1 MKSIYRISII
11 ALLFLLPNFLFAQDE
26 PFDFMRLSGAGVTLW
41 HGSYDVPRALQGS
54 SPQSAHIILT
64 RQEGTHSP
72 TDDRTGGLLNVFPDD
87 DTHTVF
93 QLGDTLVSGY
103 TNGLPNTV
111 SGIYPSNAID
121 YVFDVDETNSLLL
134 LNFAVVFEDPGGH
147 TQNHKPLFGVKI
159 SDLNNNTLDACTE
172 YEVSAFGG
180 IEGFQEYQYV
190 RWDYVQSAGQYQWV
204 NHTVRWRDWT
214 AIGLDLS
221 PYAGHQVKVNF
232 TTKDCYD
239 GSHYAYTYF
248 TAKCVNNSLVA
259 DCTSDDEVTLS
270 APFGFST
277 YTWSGEGGSGQTAT
291 YDIPDNGLRVT
302 CHLTSFTG
310 CQCDLMAYIVKYS
323 VTPGT
328 HILVDT
334 TCSSRPYTYNN
345 YNIPVGDLSLGDNV
359 YVNTIVE
366 AGECDNVAT
375 TILQLYVVDDLVKH
389 VYADVCEI
397 DGYHDDSISINN
409 PMIGA
414 HEYTFNLH
422 SGLGC
427 DSTVIVHLNTSENP
441 KRFVNVTK
449 CQGDVFDV
457 YYGNSLSK
465 TYVVGAEPVNNDTIR
480 FEAPTGCDSIVVVS
494 INVNPAWTI
503 DNVNDISDLLYTELG
518 QTALCVNEAI
528 YDFHGF
534 DLVPDENNPG
544 EIYDTLWGLHT
555 TQGCDSIVVIHL
567 GVLPYNNESLSF
579 NACYGD
585 AINNHIYYAAM
596 GGYATFPEHVDVGHY
611 QDTVHYPE
619 MFSGCDSW
627 AIRNLNIWPV
637 EDTIVRDTIC
647 SNQTYSHDGFD
658 DYTPPVQYFPYGIY
672 SIEDQSYIFRDT
684 LFTTTKHG
692 CDSTVY
698 LELLVNKA
706 YMMPIY
712 AEICEGEDYINDTLP
727 FFNQT
732 QPGLGIM
739 NAEEGFTTALSGC
752 DSIYILTLNVKEVFR
767 PEINAEI
774 CLGDEYNEYNLDT
787 IPVAVGVVRDTF
799 FLTSRFGCD
808 SIVSF
813 EITVHEVYDTII
825 VDTICDNQTYT
836 NGLFHF
842 ENQPAGLIDTTLH
855 LTSIHYCDSTVNL
868 RLLVAP
874 TYLIPIVD
882 EICYGQDY
890 HNDSLPFFNKI
901 HPEVGTVNDS
911 KAFVTNVFGCDS
923 IYELSLTVKEV
934 YNTPVTG
941 QICFGE
947 RYNLNGFDTIPGQT
961 GLFRDTLFLTS
972 GLMCDSVVPLELMVR
987 EVYDYTIV
995 DSVCYGENYTLNGFN
1010 IQNPAEGWHV
1020 DEYLINPH
1028 SQYDCDSIVR
1038 LSLKVNEAPYTE
1050 LKDTVCEG
1058 SYYNRYNFTVS
1069 DVLAGLHTYEATYPS
1084 IYACDSLVRLYL
1096 YGNPLLDTTL
1106 YDVACV
1112 GVPYTNNGFNET
1124 VNEIG
1129 PHNYQLDLSSVVTGC
1144 DSTVYL
1150 NLDVYDGFV
1159 TNILDSICLG
1169 DVYDQ
1174 NGFNLTP
1181 MYPTTLYQ
1189 TLPLQS
1195 QYGCD
1200 SIVNLTLKVYSGGY
1214 QAYQE
1219 VVCWNDTYTEHGFN
1233 INVSETFPNL
1243 TTPASYNIYNDTSS
1257 YNIHGCL
1264 DNVSVYLTVNP
1275 LSVVDVYGEVCEGD
1289 VYDGYN
1295 FHIENN
1301 VAGTYVYD
1309 TMMMSERYGCDST
1322 TYLHLTVH
1330 PVYDTTFTEY
1340 IGLNQDYHGHGF
1352 DIIQP
1357 GEGIHDYDTLYYTIH
1372 GCDSVVRLTLNVFP
1386 TQYFTV
1392 HDSIC
1397 EGEDYTTYPGFEM
1410 YSPAIGSYEDTLI
1423 YYDQNQVPTLVYFWT
1438 LDVNPVFEVH
1448 LYDEIC
1454 EGLDYDNDVNHFQ
1467 ISTSALG
1474 VGNNDFD
1481 VLGASIHG
1489 CDSTTYLHLT
1499 VNPIYDTLFTEYI
1512 GIGDDFHGHG
1522 FDVIQPS
1529 AGMHQI
1535 DTLYYTIMGCDS
1547 VVRLNLDVFDTQFV
1561 IVHDSICE
1569 GEDYTVYPGYE
1580 FYDSTLVYYD
1590 EHQVVSEV
1598 YYLTLDVNPVYNY
1611 TFYDT
1616 ICDNQSYIE
1625 NNFSYITPAAGHYDE
1640 TQSLT
1645 TIHGCDSIVNLSLE
1659 VYPTYATHA
1668 TDSVCYG
1675 DVYVGPGFVINS
1687 ATLGVGRHQDTTV
1700 LQSIHSCDSVIY
1712 LDLTVLPVYDSV
1724 IVDTICYKED
1734 YTSYG
1739 FNIIQPAMGD
1749 SFDTLFL
1756 STINS
1761 CDSTVYLEL
1770 HVKPSHDTIIDV
1782 AICHGE
1788 DYIDNGFEYIQ
1799 PEVGTVRDTLWLT
1812 NMYGCDSAV
1821 MLDLKVYPTF
1831 DRVVVESI
1839 CEGEDYNGNGFHIVA
1854 PSVGLHLDTLRL
1866 VSAHGC
1872 DSVVSLNLTV
1882 YPNFETVFDVEIVSG
1897 DDYID
1902 NGFSYI
1908 QPRVGIYHDSLL
1920 YNSEHG
1926 CDSMVKLNLTVMPVP
1941 EVFIEDTVCQGVDYL
1956 LEGFVVLH
1964 GEPGIVHDTLF
1975 LTNMFGG
1982 DSTVY
1987 LTLTRLPEY
1996 DTVYTEFICYGES
2009 YTEHGF
2015 NIINPAVGT
2024 YIDTLRYESVLGCD
2038 STEYL
2043 NLTVYPLMDSLVVA
2057 EICEGEDY
2065 IDNEFT
2071 VLHPS
2076 VGVHRDTLLVGDD
2089 YGCTMYYLELTVN
2102 PINYTFLMPQI
2113 CEGNNY
2119 VNNGFNI
2126 IQPSAGMVYDTL
2138 FLTNDY
2144 GCDSTVYLALT
2155 VNPVYNTYYTDSICY
2170 GEDYDKYGFTI
2181 LQPAVGVIEE
2191 SYVLQTLNGCDSTFY
2206 LTLTVNPVHDTLITA
2221 QICYGDS
2228 YDDNGFSFINPEIGV
2243 YYDTLSL
2250 NNIFGCDSIVSLQ
2263 LTVNPVFDTLFVD
2276 EICQGDDYTLHGFEI
2291 IQPAAGSYYDTL
2303 YLTTVSGCDSLV
2315 YLDLT
2320 INPSFKAYFEGE
2332 LCYGE
2337 NYNEHGFNI
2346 IKPEVGVHY
2355 DSLNLATI
2363 HGCDSTLYLT
2373 LTVNPV
2379 YETWYNAEICYGEDY
2394 SGYGFEFINPSV
2406 GLHKDTLFYQTVN
2419 GCDSLICM
2427 KLRVWPKFN
2436 RQINATICNGEDYD
2450 EYGFH
2455 FVNPP
2460 VGVTH
2465 DTLFLHSVHGC
2476 DSVVRLVLNVL
2487 PVFDFGYSEITGHE
2501 NVYVSTN
2508 LQTGRYKYT
2517 IDPITYCNNYRW
2529 EIIGTGDWVV
2539 EPQGNVCFVVVTTP
2553 GTCTLRVIAENECSY
2568 TDREIEITG
2577 SFYGVEEY
2585 EMIEADVYPNPT
2597 KDVIIIESES
2607 IIKTTVLGLHGQKV
2621 KCDNFEGEDKV
2632 RIDVGDL
2639 PRGSYILLIETN
2651 SGRIFKN
2658 IIIER

>member
-11 ALLFLLPNFLFAQDE
+11 ALLFLLPNLLFAQNNQAT
-26 PFDFMRLSGAGVTLW
+26 FDFMRLDGEGVRCY
-41 HGSYDVPRALQGS
+41 HGSYGD
-54 SPQSAHIILT
+54 PQRLSGPSAHQILT
-64 RQEGTHSP
+64 RIDTTNNP
-72 TDDRTGGLLNVFPDD
+72 TDDRTGRLLHIFPDN
-87 DTHTVF
+87 DTYAVF
-93 QLGDTLVSGY
+93 MLGDTAVSNSS
-103 TNGLPNTV
+103 NGLPNSQTQV
-111 SGIYPSNAID
+111 YPSNSVV
-121 YVFDVDETNSLLL
+121 YEFNVDASNSLLL

-147 TQNHKPLFGVKI
+147 DQNQKPLFGVKI
-159 SDLNNNTLDACTE
+159 TDSLGNSLDDCTE

-180 IEGFQEYQYV
+180 IEGFHDYQYVRLDWVQSAGEYQYV
-190 RWDYVQSAGQYQWV
+190 T
-204 NHTVRWRDWT
+204 HTVRWRDWT
-214 AIGLDLS
+214 AIGIDLS
-221 PYAGHQVKVNF
+221 PYAGGKVKVTF
-232 TTKDCYD
+232 ITKDCWTGD
-239 GSHYAYTYF
+239 HYGYAYF
-248 TAKCVNNSLVA
+248 TAKCMNNSLEA
-259 DCTSDDEVTLS
+259 SCTNDEVVTLS
-270 APFGFST
+270 APLGFET
-277 YTWSGEGGSGQTAT
+277 YTWSGAGGSAPTAT
-291 YDIPDNGLRVT
+291 YNIPDNGLRAT
-302 CHLTSFTG
+302 CHLESFTG
-310 CQCDLMAYIVKYS
+310 CQCDLMACIVKYS
-323 VTPGT
+323 VTPDT
-328 HILVDT
+328 YVLIDT

-345 YNIPVGDLSLGDNV
+345 YNIQTEQLTLGDNV
-359 YVNTIVE
+359 FVNTLVE
-366 AGECDNVAT
+366 AGACGNVAT
-375 TILQLYVVDDLVKH
+375 TILRLYVVDDLTKH

-409 PMIGA
+409 PIIGE
-414 HEYTFNLH
+414 HTYQFNLH

-427 DSTVIVHLNTSENP
+427 DSTVYVHLNTLENP
-441 KRFVNVTK
+441 KRFENFTK

-457 YYGNSLSK
+457 HYNYSSSK
-465 TYVVGAEPVNNDTIR
+465 TYNVGASNVIDTIR
-480 FEAPTGCDSIVVVS
+480 FEAPQGCDSLVIVS

-503 DNVNDISDLLYTELG
+503 DNPHDISYLFEEELG
-518 QTALCVNEAI
+518 ITALCSNDSI
-528 YDFHGF
+528 IGFHGF
-534 DLVPDENNPG
+534 DIRPTSMG
-544 EIYDTLWGLHT
+544 EYADTIRNLHT
-555 TQGCDSIVVIHL
+555 KDGCDSIVVINIGTL
-567 GVLPYNNESLSF
+567 EYYDETVSVNS
-579 NACYGD
+579 CYGD
-585 AINNHIYYAAM
+585 NLGGLYFPW
-596 GGYATFPEHVDVGHY
+596 GGYINSFENHVDVGHY
-611 QDTVHYPE
+611 VDTVHYPHIW
-619 MFSGCDSW
+619 SGCDSW
-627 AIRNLNIWPV
+627 AIRILDIWPVYDTIV
-637 EDTIVRDTIC
+637 EDTICENLIYQKDAWYFDNLQAGLLDTTHVF
-647 SNQTYSHDGFD
+647 QTIHN
-658 DYTPPVQYFPYGIY
+658 
-672 SIEDQSYIFRDT
+672 
-684 LFTTTKHG
+684 
-692 CDSTVY
+692 CDSTVRLLLYVAPTY
-698 LELLVNKA
+698 LIPV
-706 YMMPIY
+706 Y

-727 FFNQT
+727 FMNVT
-732 QPGLGIM
+732 QPVVGILDTMYYFRTQLFECDSIYHFTLNVKDVKEVERWRDICLGEEYHDDDFDTIPQNVGLVEMDTTYQSALHCDSIIYLKLNVHPVYDITIVDSICYGDDYTLEDYEGYQLFNITNPDLGWHIGEYM
-739 NAEEGFTTALSGC
+739 TNKPTQFQCDSIVRLELRVDTTYYFPITAEICEGESYDNDNGNFHFTTPEVNTYNQVHQYQTTKGC
-752 DSIYILTLNVKEVFR
+752 DSIYELNLWVKEVYHTN
-767 PEINAEI
+767 INAEI
-774 CLGDEYNEYNLDT
+774 CLG
-787 IPVAVGVVRDTF
+787 
-799 FLTSRFGCD
+799 
-808 SIVSF
+808 
-813 EITVHEVYDTII
+813 
-825 VDTICDNQTYT
+825 
-836 NGLFHF
+836 
-842 ENQPAGLIDTTLH
+842 
-855 LTSIHYCDSTVNL
+855 
-868 RLLVAP
+868 
-874 TYLIPIVD
+874 
-882 EICYGQDY
+882 
-890 HNDSLPFFNKI
+890 
-901 HPEVGTVNDS
+901 
-911 KAFVTNVFGCDS
+911 
-923 IYELSLTVKEV
+923 
-934 YNTPVTG
+934 
-941 QICFGE
+941 E
-947 RYNLNGFDTIPGQT
+947 RYLDNGFDTIPDAVGVVNET
-961 GLFRDTLFLTS
+961 HVLTS
-972 GLMCDSVVPLELMVR
+972 ELLCDSIVTLELTVHP
-987 EVYDYTIV
+987 VYDNTIV
-995 DSVCYGENYTLNGFN
+995 DSVCKGENYTLYGFD
-1010 IQNPAEGWHV
+1010 ITTPSVGWHI
-1020 DEYLINPH
+1020 DEYVINPQT
-1028 SQYDCDSIVR
+1028 QYNCDSIVR
-1038 LSLKVNEAPYTE
+1038 LSLKVNDAPYTE
-1050 LKDTVCEG
+1050 IQDVVCEG
-1058 SYYNRYNFTVS
+1058 SYYNNYNFEVTS
-1069 DVLAGLHTYEATYPS
+1069 VLAGLHSYDTTYPS

-1112 GVPYTNNGFNET
+1112 GVPYTKYGFNET

-1150 NLDVYDGFV
+1150 HLDVYDGYV

-1169 DVYDQ
+1169 DVYNQ

-1214 QAYQE
+1214 QAYQD

-1233 INVSETFPNL
+1233 INVAETFPNI

-1309 TMMMSERYGCDST
+1309 TMNMSDRYGCDST

-1352 DIIQP
+1352 DVIQP
-1357 GEGIHDYDTLYYTIH
+1357 GEGIHDYDTIYYTIH
-1372 GCDSVVRLTLNVFP
+1372 GCDSIVRLNLNVFP

-1397 EGEDYTTYPGFEM
+1397 EGDDYTVYPGFEM
-1410 YSPAIGSYEDTLI
+1410 YTPAVGSYEDTLI

-1467 ISTSALG
+1467 ISASALG
-1474 VGNNDFD
+1474 VGDNDFD

-1499 VNPIYDTLFTEYI
+1499 VNPVYDTLFTEYI

-1547 VVRLNLDVFDTQFV
+1547 VVRLNLDVFDTQF
-1561 IVHDSICE
+1561 ITVHDSICE

-1580 FYDSTLVYYD
+1580 FYSPAVGSYDSTLVYYD
-1590 EHQVVSEV
+1590 EHQVVSAV

-1616 ICDNQSYIE
+1616 ICDNESYIE

-1659 VYPTYATHA
+1659 VYPTYATNA
-1668 TDSVCYG
+1668 TDSVCFG
-1675 DVYVGPGFVINS
+1675 DVYVGPGFMINS
-1687 ATLGVGRHQDTTV
+1687 ATLGVGRHQDTTL
-1700 LQSIHSCDSVIY
+1700 LQTIHSCDSIIY

-1734 YTSYG
+1734 YTLYG
-1739 FNIIQPAMGD
+1739 FNVIQPAIGD
-1749 SFDTLFL
+1749 NFDTLFL

-1770 HVKPSHDTIIDV
+1770 HVKPSHDTIIDA

-1799 PEVGTVRDTLWLT
+1799 PEVGTVNDTLWLT
-1812 NMYGCDSAV
+1812 NVYGCDSVV

-1831 DRVVVESI
+1831 DKVLVESI

-1854 PSVGLHLDTLRL
+1854 PSIGLHLDTLTF

-1872 DSVVSLNLTV
+1872 DSVVSLNLMV
-1882 YPNFETVFDVEIVSG
+1882 YPKFETVFNAEIVSG
-1897 DDYID
+1897 DDYIE
-1902 NGFSYI
+1902 NGFTYI
-1908 QPRVGIYHDSLL
+1908 QPRVGVYHDSLL

-1926 CDSMVKLNLTVMPVP
+1926 CDSMVRLNLTVMPEP

-1996 DTVYTEFICYGES
+1996 DTVFTEFICYGED

-2015 NIINPAVGT
+2015 NYINPAVGT
-2024 YIDTLRYESVLGCD
+2024 YIDTLRYETVLGCD
-2038 STEYL
+2038 STTYL

-2065 IDNEFT
+2065 SDNEFT
-2071 VLHPS
+2071 VIQPP
-2076 VGVHRDTLLVGDD
+2076 VGVYRDTLLVGDD
-2089 YGCTMYYLELTVN
+2089 FGCTMYYLELTVN
-2102 PINYTFLMPQI
+2102 PVNYTILMPQI
-2113 CEGNNY
+2113 CEGSNY
-2119 VNNGFNI
+2119 ISNGFNI
-2126 IQPSAGMVYDTL
+2126 IQPAAGMVYDTL

-2144 GCDSTVYLALT
+2144 GCDSTVYLSLT
-2155 VNPVYNTYYTDSICY
+2155 VNPIYNTYYTDSICF
-2170 GEDYDKYGFTI
+2170 GEDYDNHGFTI

-2191 SYVLQTLNGCDSTFY
+2191 SYVLPTINGCDSTFY

-2228 YDDNGFSFINPEIGV
+2228 YDDNGFSFINPEVGV

-2250 NNIFGCDSIVSLQ
+2250 NNMYGCDSIVSFQ
-2263 LTVNPVFDTLFVD
+2263 LTVNPVYDTLFVD
-2276 EICQGDDYTLHGFEI
+2276 AICQGEDYTLHGFEV
-2291 IQPAAGSYYDTL
+2291 IQPAVGTYYDTL
-2303 YLTTVSGCDSLV
+2303 YLMTVYGCDSLV

-2320 INPSFKAYFEGE
+2320 INPSFTAYFESE

-2337 NYNEHGFNI
+2337 NYNENGFNI
-2346 IKPEVGVHY
+2346 IKPEVGVHH
-2355 DSLNLATI
+2355 DSLNLSTI
-2363 HGCDSTLYLT
+2363 HGCDSTVYLT
-2373 LTVNPV
+2373 LTVHPV
-2379 YETWYNAEICYGEDY
+2379 FETWYDAEICYGEDY
-2394 SGYGFEFINPSV
+2394 SGYGFEFIHPSV
-2406 GLHKDTLFYQTVN
+2406 GLHRDTLFYQTVH

-2427 KLRVWPKFN
+2427 RLRVWPTFN

-2460 VGVTH
+2460 VGVTR

-2476 DSVVRLVLNVL
+2476 DSIVRLVLNVL
-2487 PVFDFGYSEITGHE
+2487 PVFDFGESEINGHE

-2529 EIIGTGDWVV
+2529 EVVGNDDWVV
-2539 EPQGNVCFVVVTTP
+2539 EPEGNVCHVIVTTP
-2553 GTCTLRVIAENECSY
+2553 GTYTLKVIAENECSY
-2568 TDREIEITG
+2568 TEREILITG
-2577 SFYGVEEY
+2577 VFYGVEEY
-2585 EMIEADVYPNPT
+2585 EMVEADVYPNPT
-2597 KDVIIIESES
+2597 KGVIMIESEG
-2607 IIKTTVLGLHGQKV
+2607 IVKATVLGLYGQKV
-2621 KCDNFEGEDKV
+2621 KCDSFEGEDKV
-2632 RIDVGDL
+2632 MMDVSEL

-2651 SGRIFKN
+2651 SGRVFKN

>member
-1 MKSIYRISII
+1 
-11 ALLFLLPNFLFAQDE
+11 
-26 PFDFMRLSGAGVTLW
+26 
-41 HGSYDVPRALQGS
+41 
-54 SPQSAHIILT
+54 
-64 RQEGTHSP
+64 
-72 TDDRTGGLLNVFPDD
+72 
-87 DTHTVF
+87 
-93 QLGDTLVSGY
+93 
-103 TNGLPNTV
+103 
-111 SGIYPSNAID
+111 
-121 YVFDVDETNSLLL
+121 
-134 LNFAVVFEDPGGH
+134 
-147 TQNHKPLFGVKI
+147 
-159 SDLNNNTLDACTE
+159 
-172 YEVSAFGG
+172 
-180 IEGFQEYQYV
+180 
-190 RWDYVQSAGQYQWV
+190 
-204 NHTVRWRDWT
+204 
-214 AIGLDLS
+214 
-221 PYAGHQVKVNF
+221 
-232 TTKDCYD
+232 
-239 GSHYAYTYF
+239 
-248 TAKCVNNSLVA
+248 
-259 DCTSDDEVTLS
+259 
-270 APFGFST
+270 
-277 YTWSGEGGSGQTAT
+277 
-291 YDIPDNGLRVT
+291 
-302 CHLTSFTG
+302 
-310 CQCDLMAYIVKYS
+310 
-323 VTPGT
+323 
-328 HILVDT
+328 
-334 TCSSRPYTYNN
+334 
-345 YNIPVGDLSLGDNV
+345 
-359 YVNTIVE
+359 
-366 AGECDNVAT
+366 
-375 TILQLYVVDDLVKH
+375 
-389 VYADVCEI
+389 
-397 DGYHDDSISINN
+397 
-409 PMIGA
+409 
-414 HEYTFNLH
+414 
-422 SGLGC
+422 
-427 DSTVIVHLNTSENP
+427 
-441 KRFVNVTK
+441 
-449 CQGDVFDV
+449 
-457 YYGNSLSK
+457 
-465 TYVVGAEPVNNDTIR
+465 
-480 FEAPTGCDSIVVVS
+480 
-494 INVNPAWTI
+494 
-503 DNVNDISDLLYTELG
+503 
-518 QTALCVNEAI
+518 
-528 YDFHGF
+528 
-534 DLVPDENNPG
+534 
-544 EIYDTLWGLHT
+544 
-555 TQGCDSIVVIHL
+555 
-567 GVLPYNNESLSF
+567 
-579 NACYGD
+579 
-585 AINNHIYYAAM
+585 
-596 GGYATFPEHVDVGHY
+596 
-611 QDTVHYPE
+611 
-619 MFSGCDSW
+619 
-627 AIRNLNIWPV
+627 
-637 EDTIVRDTIC
+637 
-647 SNQTYSHDGFD
+647 
-658 DYTPPVQYFPYGIY
+658 
-672 SIEDQSYIFRDT
+672 
-684 LFTTTKHG
+684 
-692 CDSTVY
+692 
-698 LELLVNKA
+698 
-706 YMMPIY
+706 
-712 AEICEGEDYINDTLP
+712 
-727 FFNQT
+727 
-732 QPGLGIM
+732 
-739 NAEEGFTTALSGC
+739 
-752 DSIYILTLNVKEVFR
+752 
-767 PEINAEI
+767 
-774 CLGDEYNEYNLDT
+774 
-787 IPVAVGVVRDTF
+787 
-799 FLTSRFGCD
+799 
-808 SIVSF
+808 
-813 EITVHEVYDTII
+813 
-825 VDTICDNQTYT
+825 
-836 NGLFHF
+836 
-842 ENQPAGLIDTTLH
+842 
-855 LTSIHYCDSTVNL
+855 
-868 RLLVAP
+868 
-874 TYLIPIVD
+874 
-882 EICYGQDY
+882 
-890 HNDSLPFFNKI
+890 
-901 HPEVGTVNDS
+901 
-911 KAFVTNVFGCDS
+911 
-923 IYELSLTVKEV
+923 
-934 YNTPVTG
+934 
-941 QICFGE
+941 
-947 RYNLNGFDTIPGQT
+947 
-961 GLFRDTLFLTS
+961 
-972 GLMCDSVVPLELMVR
+972 
-987 EVYDYTIV
+987 
-995 DSVCYGENYTLNGFN
+995 
-1010 IQNPAEGWHV
+1010 
-1020 DEYLINPH
+1020 
-1028 SQYDCDSIVR
+1028 
-1038 LSLKVNEAPYTE
+1038 
-1050 LKDTVCEG
+1050 
-1058 SYYNRYNFTVS
+1058 
-1069 DVLAGLHTYEATYPS
+1069 
-1084 IYACDSLVRLYL
+1084 
-1096 YGNPLLDTTL
+1096 
-1106 YDVACV
+1106 
-1112 GVPYTNNGFNET
+1112 
-1124 VNEIG
+1124 
-1129 PHNYQLDLSSVVTGC
+1129 
-1144 DSTVYL
+1144 
-1150 NLDVYDGFV
+1150 
-1159 TNILDSICLG
+1159 
-1169 DVYDQ
+1169 
-1174 NGFNLTP
+1174 
-1181 MYPTTLYQ
+1181 
-1189 TLPLQS
+1189 
-1195 QYGCD
+1195 
-1200 SIVNLTLKVYSGGY
+1200 
-1214 QAYQE
+1214 
-1219 VVCWNDTYTEHGFN
+1219 
-1233 INVSETFPNL
+1233 
-1243 TTPASYNIYNDTSS
+1243 
-1257 YNIHGCL
+1257 
-1264 DNVSVYLTVNP
+1264 
-1275 LSVVDVYGEVCEGD
+1275 
-1289 VYDGYN
+1289 
-1295 FHIENN
+1295 
-1301 VAGTYVYD
+1301 
-1309 TMMMSERYGCDST
+1309 
-1322 TYLHLTVH
+1322 
-1330 PVYDTTFTEY
+1330 
-1340 IGLNQDYHGHGF
+1340 
-1352 DIIQP
+1352 
-1357 GEGIHDYDTLYYTIH
+1357 
-1372 GCDSVVRLTLNVFP
+1372 
-1386 TQYFTV
+1386 
-1392 HDSIC
+1392 
-1397 EGEDYTTYPGFEM
+1397 
-1410 YSPAIGSYEDTLI
+1410 
-1423 YYDQNQVPTLVYFWT
+1423 
-1438 LDVNPVFEVH
+1438 
-1448 LYDEIC
+1448 
-1454 EGLDYDNDVNHFQ
+1454 
-1467 ISTSALG
+1467 
-1474 VGNNDFD
+1474 
-1481 VLGASIHG
+1481 
-1489 CDSTTYLHLT
+1489 
-1499 VNPIYDTLFTEYI
+1499 
-1512 GIGDDFHGHG
+1512 
-1522 FDVIQPS
+1522 
-1529 AGMHQI
+1529 
-1535 DTLYYTIMGCDS
+1535 
-1547 VVRLNLDVFDTQFV
+1547 
-1561 IVHDSICE
+1561 
-1569 GEDYTVYPGYE
+1569 
-1580 FYDSTLVYYD
+1580 YDSTLVYYD